1 MRLSGDEIGHA
12 LRVRATRSQAIDQIR
27 EAAVTCGGNLV
38 HTADMLDLPVRTLEH
53 WRHTVPQ
60 IGEIF
65 AAARAGEAMQRLRRS
80 ARLANDEDSA

>member
-1 MRLSGDEIGHA
+1 
-12 LRVRATRSQAIDQIR
+12 
-27 EAAVTCGGNLV
+27 
-38 HTADMLDLPVRTLEH
+38 MLDLPVRTLEH